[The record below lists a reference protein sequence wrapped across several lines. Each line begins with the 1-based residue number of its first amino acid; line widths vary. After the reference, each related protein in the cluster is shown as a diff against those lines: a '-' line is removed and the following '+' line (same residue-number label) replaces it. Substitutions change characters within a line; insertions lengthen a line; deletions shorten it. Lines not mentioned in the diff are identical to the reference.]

1 MSWIKKWSFADENL
15 NTRERLVRLCDVG
28 ARFFVSMWALLMLT
42 VFPLYMKNRFSRL
55 GECKFQFFLE
65 ASLFC
70 LIPAAVLAL
79 LRMAAAQMAAGK
91 PPVGKIAAEQPA
103 TEQMAAGRTEAGQTA
118 LYRADFSLSPLDCA
132 MLAYGVAA
140 FASWKFSVNR
150 EVAWIGTEGWYGGL
164 RTQILLIAVYFLV
177 SRFWSW
183 SKIVL
188 TGHFIG
194 SGLVFLVGIGHRFGI
209 DPLGL
214 YEGIDVSYQ
223 LRFLSTI
230 GQATWYS
237 SYVCTVLVIGVTLFF
252 LTKRP
257 VLRAALGAYCGLG
270 FATVVTQ
277 NSDSAFV
284 AMAFLCFGL
293 FLAACD
299 ELDKLERFLE
309 VVILMFGTFKLVGL
323 FQILLPERAMRL
335 DGLSEFLSRGLG
347 SWGILLFFCICY
359 MGLQFY
365 RSRKP
370 ERMTIKCG
378 KLLRR
383 LTVAGAVTAFCL
395 YVLVLWAN
403 TAGVPEKLW
412 GLRWENTYLL
422 FDYRWGNSRGFIWK
436 FVWDAFGDF
445 STFRKLVGIGPDCF
459 SAYCY
464 ANEETAAYLSRF
476 FGHDQ
481 TLTNAHNEFLNML
494 FCTGI
499 LGLVSYLGVFV
510 TALGRFFKERKK
522 HPLALLGA
530 LAVLVYVSH
539 NFFCY
544 QQVCCTPFLFL
555 ILGMADSAVRN
566 IQKSAGE
573 DLL

>member
-15 NTRERLVRLCDVG
+15 NKRERLSLLCDAG
-28 ARFFVSMWALLMLT
+28 ARFFVGLWAFLMLT
-42 VFPLYMKNRFSRL
+42 VFPLYMKNHFSKL
-55 GECKFQFFLE
+55 GEHKFQFFLE
-65 ASLFC
+65 VSLIC
-70 LIPAAVLAL
+70 LIPAAVLAF
-79 LRMAAAQMAAGK
+79 LRAAAAHAA
-91 PPVGKIAAEQPA
+91 VMTAAAP
-103 TEQMAAGRTEAGQTA
+103 GQDK
-118 LYRADFSLSPLDCA
+118 ADFSLSPLDCA
-132 MLAYGVAA
+132 MLAYGMAA
-140 FASWKFSVNR
+140 FTSWKFSVNR

-164 RTQILLIAVYFLV
+164 RTQLLLIAIYFLA
-177 SRFWSW
+177 SRFFSW
-183 SKIVL
+183 SKLVL
-188 TGHFIG
+188 AGHFIG
-194 SGLVFLVGIGHRFGI
+194 SGLVFLLGIGHRFGI
-209 DPLGL
+209 DPLGM

-257 VLRAALGAYCGLG
+257 VLRAGLGAYCGLG

-299 ELDKLERFLE
+299 DLDRMECFLE
-309 VVILMFGTFKLVGL
+309 VLILMFGTFKAVGIFQQL
-323 FQILLPERAMRL
+323 FSERAMRL
-335 DGLSEFLSRGLG
+335 DGLSEFLSRSMG
-347 SWGILLFFCICY
+347 SWAILLFFCICY
-359 MGLQFY
+359 VGLQVY
-365 RSRKP
+365 RSRRP
-370 ERMTIKCG
+370 DRLIIKCG

-383 LTVAGAVTAFCL
+383 LTVTAAVTALCL
-395 YVLVLWAN
+395 YVLVVWAN
-403 TAGVPEKLW
+403 TAGVLEKCW
-412 GLRWENTYLL
+412 GIRSENTYLL

-436 FVWDAFGDF
+436 FVCDAFGDF
-445 STFRKLVGIGPDCF
+445 TLFRKLVGIGPDCF
-459 SAYCY
+459 STYCY
-464 ANEETAAYLSRF
+464 ASEDIAAYLNRF
-476 FGHDQ
+476 FGHGQ
-481 TLTNAHNEFLNML
+481 ALTNAHNEFLNML

-510 TALGRFFKERKK
+510 TALGRFFRERKK

-544 QQVCCTPFLFL
+544 QQACCTPFLFL

-566 IQKSAGE
+566 IQKTAEG